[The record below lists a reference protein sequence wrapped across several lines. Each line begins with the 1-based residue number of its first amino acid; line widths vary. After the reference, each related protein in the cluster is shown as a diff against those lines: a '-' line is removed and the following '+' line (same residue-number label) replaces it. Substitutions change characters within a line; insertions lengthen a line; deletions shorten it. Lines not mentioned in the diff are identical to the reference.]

1 VKRGDIVIIAAKGEY
16 TGKPRPALVV
26 QSDLFAETASVTLC
40 LMTTDLIDAPLIRID
55 VDPSDQNGLRVKSQI
70 MVDKILTVHRDRI
83 AKTVGAMDDATI
95 LRVDRSLVVFL
106 GIIKPPSRRPVAR
119 KARSRGRKR

>member
-1 VKRGDIVIIAAKGEY
+1 VKRGEIVIVAAKGEY

-55 VDPSDQNGLRVKSQI
+55 VDPSHQNGLRVKSQI

-106 GIIKPPSRRPVAR
+106 GIIKPPGRRPVAR
-119 KARSRGRKR
+119 KARSRARKR